1 MKQFLR
7 EEDYEWIV
15 ADNYSDVDLSGEL
28 PDARYLR
35 MPGNLGFA
43 SASNRAAE
51 SARAANLFF
60 INPDCEFNQ
69 NSIPPLLDALKVSA
83 VAGPR
88 VISPDGSIQLSF
100 GPFLSVAREAMQ
112 KMLFR
117 FERSNAVQKWI
128 LRKGAFQPDYVSGC
142 AFMIRTDVFRD
153 LGGFD
158 ENFFLYNEDVDLC
171 RRVRE
176 RSYTVAYVPA
186 AQIVHKRNQSVKLI
200 PDRVRSEYRKSQ
212 IYYYRKHHGALQNFL
227 LKLYLSSTGKHPL

>member
-15 ADNYSDVDLSGEL
+15 ADNHSDVDLSGEL

-35 MPGNLGFA
+35 MPDNLGFA

-51 SARAANLFF
+51 SAHAPNLFF

-69 NSIPPLLDALKVSA
+69 DCITPLLDALKVSA

-88 VISPDGSIQLSF
+88 VMNPDGSVQLSF
-100 GPFLSVAREAMQ
+100 GPFLSVANEAMQ

-117 FERSNAVQKWI
+117 FEKSKAVQSWI
-128 LRKGAFQPDYVSGC
+128 SRKGAFQPDYVSGC
-142 AFMIRTDVFRD
+142 ALMIRGDVFRA

-158 ENFFLYNEDVDLC
+158 ETFFLYNEDVDLC
-171 RRVRE
+171 KRVTE
-176 RSYTVAYVPA
+176 RSYTVAYVPT
-186 AQIVHKRNQSVKLI
+186 AQIIHKRNQSTELI
-200 PDRVRSEYRKSQ
+200 PERVRLEYRKSQ

-227 LKLYLSSTGKHPL
+227 LKLYLSTARKHPL